1 MIEEYEKRKKKQI
14 SSMLAIKDY
23 GMGFFILLIGLV
35 FLFRMKLGPSFFLNQ
50 KLQGPPD
57 ALEKIFGVFCLIYGV
72 WRIYRGYKKNY
83 FR

>member
-14 SSMLAIKDY
+14 SSMMSLKDY
-23 GMGFFILLIGLV
+23 GMGFFILLMGLF
-35 FLFRMKLGPSFFLNQ
+35 FLLRTKLGPTFFLNQ
-50 KLQGPPD
+50 RLGNPD
-57 ALEKIFGVFCLIYGV
+57 ALEKIFGTFCLIYGV